1 MLPQVSI
8 REKLRN
14 PVLDIRE
21 LSAGI
26 RESFSQDG
34 FSEVINFSFTDDDL
48 FNDLKKVEILNPISK
63 DSKFLRSSLIPS
75 LLKNASF
82 NLNHGNDRLK
92 LFEIGN
98 VFHSSGKQILQR
110 MEVATICS
118 IESNNLMWDKENF
131 DFYDIKRT
139 VENFIEFAGLGLE
152 NVSIRSESE
161 TIYSTV
167 LHPGKSGFIFYN
179 DTEIG
184 FLGELHPEILSAN
197 NIKKG
202 LIVSTLF
209 LDQISNIK
217 IKPKTLKAF
226 GTFPFIQRDVSILIN
241 KSIEGAN
248 IINLIKN
255 FKSSIVKETF
265 IFDVFENPKLGNDK
279 KSLSIS
285 VLFGADD
292 RTLEDQEV
300 SEELDKI
307 LLNIQKEIPLEIRE

>member
-1 MLPQVSI
+1 
-8 REKLRN
+8 
-14 PVLDIRE
+14 
-21 LSAGI
+21 
-26 RESFSQDG
+26 
-34 FSEVINFSFTDDDL
+34 
-48 FNDLKKVEILNPISK
+48 
-63 DSKFLRSSLIPS
+63 
-75 LLKNASF
+75 
-82 NLNHGNDRLK
+82 
-92 LFEIGN
+92 
-98 VFHSSGKQILQR
+98 
-110 MEVATICS
+110 
-118 IESNNLMWDKENF
+118 
-131 DFYDIKRT
+131 
-139 VENFIEFAGLGLE
+139 
-152 NVSIRSESE
+152 
-161 TIYSTV
+161 
-167 LHPGKSGFIFYN
+167 
-179 DTEIG
+179 
-184 FLGELHPEILSAN
+184 LSAN